1 MFQNHLISLKKI
13 KSTFNNKYYNIKY
26 SYGVIQF
33 FVIKYE
39 LRKKKVS
46 KYSTILWA
54 NINIIQ

>member
-1 MFQNHLISLKKI
+1 MFQNHLISFKKI

-39 LRKKKVS
+39 LRKKKFQS
-46 KYSTILWA
+46 
-54 NINIIQ
+54 IQQYCGQT